1 MQITVEC
8 QKRPEGINPR
18 ALRRQGLIP
27 AALYGHNGTE
37 SISLTVP
44 EKEAYQLLKKASVN
58 NTLIDLNIPEVSW
71 TGKALIR
78 EVQTHPWKRTLYH
91 LSFFSVGAQESVEV
105 TVPLHITGEAAGVK
119 KGGVLEQMM
128 TEITVQCP
136 PDLIP
141 ETVDINVSDFE
152 VGTNLHLGELIL
164 PEGVVAIGDNEQIVF
179 AIVTPAK
186 VSETAELEEEE
197 EEATLEA

>member
-27 AALYGHNGTE
+27 AALYGHQGTE

-78 EVQTHPWKRTLYH
+78 EVQAHPWKRTLYH

-105 TVPLHITGEAAGVK
+105 RVPLQMTGEAVGVK
-119 KGGVLEQMM
+119 KGGILEQMM

-136 PDLIP
+136 PDRIP
-141 ETVDINVSDFE
+141 ETVEIDVSNFE
-152 VGTNLHLGELIL
+152 VGTNLHLGDLVL
-164 PEGVVAIGDNEQIVF
+164 PEGVAAIGDTEQIVF

-186 VSETAELEEEE
+186 VSEAVSSE
-197 EEATLEA
+197 EEAAAEI

>member
-27 AALYGHNGTE
+27 AALYGHQGTE

-78 EVQTHPWKRTLYH
+78 EVQAHPWKRTLYH

-105 TVPLHITGEAAGVK
+105 KVPLQMTGEAAGVK
-119 KGGVLEQMM
+119 KGGILEQMM

-136 PDLIP
+136 PDRIP
-141 ETVDINVSDFE
+141 ETVEIDVSNFE
-152 VGTNLHLGELIL
+152 VGTNLHLGDLVL
-164 PEGVVAIGDNEQIVF
+164 PEGVAAIGDTEQIVF

-186 VSETAELEEEE
+186 VSEAVSSE
-197 EEATLEA
+197 EEAAAEI

>member
-37 SISLTVP
+37 SISLTLP
-44 EKEAYQLLKKASVN
+44 EKQAYQLLKKASVN

-78 EVQTHPWKRTLYH
+78 EVQTHPWKKTLYH

-136 PDLIP
+136 PAGIP
-141 ETVDINVSDFE
+141 ETIDVNVSDFE
-152 VGTNLHLGELIL
+152 MGTNLHLGELVL
-164 PEGVVAIGDNEQIVF
+164 PEGVVAIGDSEQMVF
-179 AIVTPAK
+179 AIVAPAK
-186 VSETAELEEEE
+186 VSETAELEEG
-197 EEATLEA
+197 EAILEA